1 MVSKWQLIWRK
12 MRKHRLAMFGFT
24 ILIIMYILS
33 IFSEF
38 FSVNDARKYHE
49 KYIFMPPQ
57 GIHFI
62 DNDGNF
68 YFIPFVFGL
77 KQEVDPITW
86 RKTYVE
92 DKNVIH
98 PISFL
103 KKGHE
108 YSLFGIF
115 NSSIHLFGV
124 DKPGHWFPFGTDE
137 FGRCMFSR
145 TIVAGKISL
154 FIGVAGVLLSFI
166 FGSVIG
172 GISGY
177 FGGKIDIII
186 QRIIEFVLSIPT
198 IPLWMALAA
207 ALPANWSS
215 TQVFFG
221 ITIVLSAVGWAN
233 LARVVRGK
241 TIELREADFVLAARL
256 MGMPSLQIII
266 KHILPSFMSYL
277 IVSIS
282 LGIPSMIIAETAL
295 SFLRI
300 GIQPPSISWG
310 VLLQSA
316 QSIRSL
322 NESPWL
328 LIPGLFIVI
337 TVLSFNFV
345 GDGLRDA
352 ADPYKN
358 T

>member
-1 MVSKWQLIWRK
+1 
-12 MRKHRLAMFGFT
+12 
-24 ILIIMYILS
+24 
-33 IFSEF
+33 
-38 FSVNDARKYHE
+38 
-49 KYIFMPPQ
+49 
-57 GIHFI
+57 
-62 DNDGNF
+62 
-68 YFIPFVFGL
+68 
-77 KQEVDPITW
+77 
-86 RKTYVE
+86 
-92 DKNVIH
+92 
-98 PISFL
+98 
-103 KKGHE
+103 
-108 YSLFGIF
+108 
-115 NSSIHLFGV
+115 
-124 DKPGHWFPFGTDE
+124 
-137 FGRCMFSR
+137 MFSR

-300 GIQPPSISWG
+300 GIQPFNKLGGTITIS
-310 VLLQSA
+310 SEYTF
-316 QSIRSL
+316 S
-322 NESPWL
+322 
-328 LIPGLFIVI
+328 
-337 TVLSFNFV
+337 
-345 GDGLRDA
+345 
-352 ADPYKN
+352 K
-358 T
+358 